1 MAKQADKPIDKRTD
15 KRGFPCRLD
24 IIVYPGFKALEAIGP
39 MSVFEYANIHLQRQG
54 KPAAYDVKIAA
65 AQIGPVRSDTL
76 MCLEATK
83 AINPLALPDD
93 AIIVGSRHI
102 RDALEENGAIIDW
115 VAHVAPKI
123 QRLAALCSG
132 AFFLAKTGLL
142 DGKHATTHWSVAR
155 QLQHD
160 FPAVQ
165 VDADAIFI
173 RSGNLWTSAGV
184 TAGIDLALA
193 FVEDDC
199 GHELALE
206 VASDMVVYLKRPGGQ
221 SQFSTHLLS
230 QKTAQTNIRE
240 LQQWILSNLHQ
251 RLPVSQLADMAGM
264 SLRNFTR
271 LFQREV
277 GVSTSEFIE
286 TARLE
291 FAQRLLADVSEQ
303 AMPVKTIAARC
314 GFASD
319 DHLRRV
325 FQKHLHQ
332 SPTQYRDSFTSLHND
347 QDDGS
352 G

>member
-1 MAKQADKPIDKRTD
+1 MKSIKATKSGVVKRSTLA
-15 KRGFPCRLD
+15 RTVD
-24 IIVYPGFKALEAIGP
+24 IVIYPGFKALEAIGP

-65 AQIGPVRSDTL
+65 AHLGSVRSDTL
-76 MCLEATK
+76 MCLEASK
-83 AINPLALPDD
+83 LINTLVLPDD
-93 AIIVGSRHI
+93 VIIVGSRHI
-102 RDALEENGAIIDW
+102 QQALADNQAIIDW
-115 VAHVAPKI
+115 VAEVATRIK
-123 QRLAALCSG
+123 RLAALCSG
-132 AFFLAKTGLL
+132 AFFLARTGLL
-142 DGKHATTHWSVAR
+142 DGKHATTHWSVAK
-155 QLQHD
+155 QLQDD
-160 FPAVQ
+160 FAAVQ

-221 SQFSTHLLS
+221 SQFSTHLMS

-251 RLPVSQLADMAGM
+251 RLPVSQLAKMAGM

-271 LFQREV
+271 LFQHEV
-277 GVSTSEFIE
+277 GVSTTEFIE

-291 FAQRLLADVSEQ
+291 FARQLLADMSEQ
-303 AMPVKTIAARC
+303 TLPVKTIAARC
-314 GFASD
+314 GFGSD
-319 DHLRRV
+319 DQLRRV
-325 FQKHLHQ
+325 FQKRLQ
-332 SPTQYRDSFTSLHND
+332 MSPTQYRAELL
-347 QDDGS
+347 
-352 G
+352 